1 MTKIMFLKLLI
12 ILIFVTTLLSSC
24 SSYRLGNN
32 KPVKYKNIE
41 SIAVPI
47 VQSDVLKP
55 KLQSLVTNSIIRS
68 IQEKGAFKIAKEKN
82 SDATLNIKIINIE
95 RKQLRASRENVL
107 RTTEMEFIIE
117 IEYRVLN
124 NLNGVTIERGNVKA
138 KSSSYLNPNFQLTEN
153 HSLRDAAEKLAISLA
168 NKLSEGY

>member
-1 MTKIMFLKLLI
+1 MFLKLLI
-12 ILIFVTTLLSSC
+12 ILIFVTTFLSSC

-47 VQSDVLKP
+47 VASDVLKP
-55 KLQSLVTNSIIRS
+55 KLQSLVTNAIIRS

-153 HSLRDAAEKLAISLA
+153 NSLRDAAEKLAMSLA

>member
-1 MTKIMFLKLLI
+1 MFLKLLI
-12 ILIFVTTLLSSC
+12 SLIFVTTLLSSC
-24 SSYRLGNN
+24 SSYKLGNN
-32 KPVKYKNIE
+32 KPVKYKNIV

-55 KLQSLVTNSIIRS
+55 KLQSLVTNAIIRS
-68 IQEKGAFKIAKEKN
+68 IQEKGAFKIAKEKS
-82 SDATLNIKIINIE
+82 SDATLNIKIINID

-107 RTTEMEFIIE
+107 RTKEMEFIIE

>member
-1 MTKIMFLKLLI
+1 MYFKLLI
-12 ILIFVTTLLSSC
+12 ILIFVTNILSSC

-32 KPVKYKNIE
+32 KPIKYKNVE

-47 VQSDVLKP
+47 VKSDVLKP
-55 KLQSLVTNSIIRS
+55 NLQSLITNAIIRS
-68 IQEKGAFKIAKEKN
+68 IQEKGAFKIANEKN
-82 SDATLNIKIINIE
+82 TDATLKIKIINIE
-95 RKQLRASRENVL
+95 RKQLRANRENVL
-107 RTTEMEFIIE
+107 RTTEMEFTIE

-124 NLNGVTIERGNVKA
+124 NLNGVTIEKGNVKA

-153 HSLRDAAEKLAISLA
+153 HSLRDAAEKLAMSLA

>member
-1 MTKIMFLKLLI
+1 MFLKLLI
-12 ILIFVTTLLSSC
+12 ILIFVTTFLSSC

-47 VQSDVLKP
+47 VASDVLKP
-55 KLQSLVTNSIIRS
+55 KLQSLVTNAIIRS

-124 NLNGVTIERGNVKA
+124 NLNGVTIDRGNVKA

>member
-1 MTKIMFLKLLI
+1 MFLKLLI

-32 KPVKYKNIE
+32 KPVKYKDIE
-41 SIAVPI
+41 SIAVPV

-55 KLQSLVTNSIIRS
+55 KLQSLVTNAIIRS

>member
-1 MTKIMFLKLLI
+1 MFLKLLI

-32 KPVKYKNIE
+32 KPVKYKNID

-55 KLQSLVTNSIIRS
+55 KLQSLVTNAIIRS

>member
-1 MTKIMFLKLLI
+1 MFLKLLI

-32 KPVKYKNIE
+32 KPVKYKNIDT
-41 SIAVPI
+41 IAVPI

-55 KLQSLVTNSIIRS
+55 KLQSLVTNAIIRS

>member
-1 MTKIMFLKLLI
+1 MFLKLLI

-32 KPVKYKNIE
+32 KPVKYKDIE
-41 SIAVPI
+41 SIAVPV

-55 KLQSLVTNSIIRS
+55 KLQSLVTNAIIRS

-124 NLNGVTIERGNVKA
+124 NLNGVTIEGGNVKA

>member
-1 MTKIMFLKLLI
+1 MFLKLLI

-41 SIAVPI
+41 SIAVPF

-55 KLQSLVTNSIIRS
+55 KLQSLVTNAIIRS

>member
-1 MTKIMFLKLLI
+1 MYSKLLI
-12 ILIFVTTLLSSC
+12 ILIFVLPLLSSC

-32 KPVKYKNIE
+32 KPVKYKSIE

-47 VQSDVLKP
+47 VKSDVLKP
-55 KLQSLVTNSIIRS
+55 KLQSLITNAIIRS
-68 IQEKGAFKIAKEKN
+68 IQEKGAFKIANERN

-95 RKQLRASRENVL
+95 RKQLRANRENVL
-107 RTTEMEFIIE
+107 RTTEMEFTIE

-124 NLNGVTIERGNVKA
+124 NSNGVTIEKGNVKA

-153 HSLRDAAEKLAISLA
+153 HSLRDAAEKLAMSLA

>member
-1 MTKIMFLKLLI
+1 MFLKLLI

-32 KPVKYKNIE
+32 KPVKYKNID

-55 KLQSLVTNSIIRS
+55 KLQSLVTNAIIRS

-153 HSLRDAAEKLAISLA
+153 HSLRNAAEKLAISLS

>member
-1 MTKIMFLKLLI
+1 MYFKLLI
-12 ILIFVTTLLSSC
+12 ILIFVTNILSSC

-32 KPVKYKNIE
+32 KPIKYKNVE

-47 VQSDVLKP
+47 VKSDVLKP
-55 KLQSLVTNSIIRS
+55 NLQSLITNAIIRS
-68 IQEKGAFKIAKEKN
+68 IQEKGAFKIANEKN
-82 SDATLNIKIINIE
+82 SDATLKIKIINIE
-95 RKQLRASRENVL
+95 RKHLRANRENVL
-107 RTTEMEFIIE
+107 RTTEMEFTIE

-124 NLNGVTIERGNVKA
+124 NSNGVTIEKGNVKA

-153 HSLRDAAEKLAISLA
+153 HSLRDAAEKLAMSLA

>member
-1 MTKIMFLKLLI
+1 MYFKLLI
-12 ILIFVTTLLSSC
+12 ILIFVTNLLSSC

-32 KPVKYKNIE
+32 KPIKYKNVE

-47 VQSDVLKP
+47 VKSDVLKP
-55 KLQSLVTNSIIRS
+55 KLQSLITNAIIRS
-68 IQEKGAFKIAKEKN
+68 IQEKGAFKIANEKN
-82 SDATLNIKIINIE
+82 SDATLKIKIINIE
-95 RKQLRASRENVL
+95 RKQLRANRENVL
-107 RTTEMEFIIE
+107 RTTEMEFTIE

-124 NLNGVTIERGNVKA
+124 NLNGVTIEKGNVKA

-153 HSLRDAAEKLAISLA
+153 HSLRDAAEKLAMSLA

>member
-1 MTKIMFLKLLI
+1 MFLKLLI

-41 SIAVPI
+41 TIAVPI

-55 KLQSLVTNSIIRS
+55 KLQSLVTNAIIRS

-153 HSLRDAAEKLAISLA
+153 HSLRNAAEKLAISLS

>member
-1 MTKIMFLKLLI
+1 MFLKLLI

-41 SIAVPI
+41 TIAVPI

-55 KLQSLVTNSIIRS
+55 KLQSLVTNAIIRS

>member
-1 MTKIMFLKLLI
+1 MFLKLLI
-12 ILIFVTTLLSSC
+12 ILIFVTTFLSSC

-47 VQSDVLKP
+47 VASDVLKP
-55 KLQSLVTNSIIRS
+55 KLQSLVTNAIIRS

-124 NLNGVTIERGNVKA
+124 NLNGVTIERGNLKA

>member
-1 MTKIMFLKLLI
+1 MFIKLLI

-55 KLQSLVTNSIIRS
+55 KLQSLVTNAIIRS

>member
-1 MTKIMFLKLLI
+1 MT
-12 ILIFVTTLLSSC
+12 
-24 SSYRLGNN
+24 N
-32 KPVKYKNIE
+32 
-41 SIAVPI
+41 A
-47 VQSDVLKP
+47 
-55 KLQSLVTNSIIRS
+55 IIRS

-107 RTTEMEFIIE
+107 RTKEMEFIIE

-124 NLNGVTIERGNVKA
+124 NLNGATIERGNVKA

-153 HSLRDAAEKLAISLA
+153 HSLRDAAENLAISLA

>member
-1 MTKIMFLKLLI
+1 MFLKLLI

-32 KPVKYKNIE
+32 KPLKYKNIE
-41 SIAVPI
+41 TIAVPI

-55 KLQSLVTNSIIRS
+55 KLQSLVTNAIIRS

-117 IEYRVLN
+117 IEYRVLD

-153 HSLRDAAEKLAISLA
+153 HSLRDAAENLAISLA

>member
-1 MTKIMFLKLLI
+1 MFLKLLI

-55 KLQSLVTNSIIRS
+55 KLQSLVTNAIIRS

-124 NLNGVTIERGNVKA
+124 NLNGATIERGNVKA

>member
-1 MTKIMFLKLLI
+1 MFLKLLI

-55 KLQSLVTNSIIRS
+55 KLQSLVTNAIIRS

-153 HSLRDAAEKLAISLA
+153 HSLRNAAEKLAISLS

>member
-1 MTKIMFLKLLI
+1 MFLKLLI

-32 KPVKYKNIE
+32 KPVKYKNID

-55 KLQSLVTNSIIRS
+55 KLQSLVTNAIIRS

-153 HSLRDAAEKLAISLA
+153 HSLRNAAEKLAISLA

>member
-1 MTKIMFLKLLI
+1 MFLKLLI
-12 ILIFVTTLLSSC
+12 ILIFVTTFLSSC

-47 VQSDVLKP
+47 VASDVLKP
-55 KLQSLVTNSIIRS
+55 KLQSLVTNAIIRS

-124 NLNGVTIERGNVKA
+124 NLNGVTIERGNIKA

>member
-1 MTKIMFLKLLI
+1 MFLKLLI

-32 KPVKYKNIE
+32 KPVKYKNIDT
-41 SIAVPI
+41 ITVPI

-55 KLQSLVTNSIIRS
+55 KLQSLVTNAIIRS

-82 SDATLNIKIINIE
+82 SDATLNIKIINID

-117 IEYRVLN
+117 IEYLVLN

>member
-1 MTKIMFLKLLI
+1 MFLKLLI
-12 ILIFVTTLLSSC
+12 ILIFVTTFLSSC

-47 VQSDVLKP
+47 VASDVLKP
-55 KLQSLVTNSIIRS
+55 KLQSLVTNAIIRS

-124 NLNGVTIERGNVKA
+124 NLNGVTIDRGNVKA
-138 KSSSYLNPNFQLTEN
+138 KSNSYLNPNFQLTEN
-153 HSLRDAAEKLAISLA
+153 HSLRDAAEKLAMSLA

>member
-1 MTKIMFLKLLI
+1 MFLKLLI
-12 ILIFVTTLLSSC
+12 ILIFVTTFLSSC

-41 SIAVPI
+41 SITVPI
-47 VQSDVLKP
+47 VASDVLKP
-55 KLQSLVTNSIIRS
+55 KLQSLVTNAIIRS

-107 RTTEMEFIIE
+107 RTKEMEFIIE

-124 NLNGVTIERGNVKA
+124 NLNGVTIDRGNVKA

>member
-1 MTKIMFLKLLI
+1 MFLKLLI

-47 VQSDVLKP
+47 VKSDVLKP
-55 KLQSLVTNSIIRS
+55 KLQSLVTNTIIRS

>member
-1 MTKIMFLKLLI
+1 MFLKLLI

-41 SIAVPI
+41 SISVPI

-55 KLQSLVTNSIIRS
+55 KLQSLVTNAIIRS

>member
-1 MTKIMFLKLLI
+1 MFLKLLI

-32 KPVKYKNIE
+32 EPVKYKNIE
-41 SIAVPI
+41 TIAVPI

-55 KLQSLVTNSIIRS
+55 KLQSLVTNAIIRS

-107 RTTEMEFIIE
+107 RTKEMEFIIE

-124 NLNGVTIERGNVKA
+124 NLNGATIERGNVKA

-153 HSLRDAAEKLAISLA
+153 HSLRDAAENLAISLA

>member
-1 MTKIMFLKLLI
+1 MFLKLLI

-32 KPVKYKNIE
+32 KPVKYKNID

-55 KLQSLVTNSIIRS
+55 KLQSLVTNAIIRS

-117 IEYRVLN
+117 IEYRVLS
-124 NLNGVTIERGNVKA
+124 NLDGVTIERGNVKA

>member
-1 MTKIMFLKLLI
+1 MFLKLLI

-41 SIAVPI
+41 TIAVPI

-55 KLQSLVTNSIIRS
+55 KLQSLVTNAIIRS

-153 HSLRDAAEKLAISLA
+153 HSLRDAAEKLAISLS

>member
-1 MTKIMFLKLLI
+1 MFLKLLI
-12 ILIFVTTLLSSC
+12 ILIFVTTFLSSC

-47 VQSDVLKP
+47 VASDVLKP
-55 KLQSLVTNSIIRS
+55 KLQSLVTNAIIRS
-68 IQEKGAFKIAKEKN
+68 IQEKGAFKIAKDKN

>member
-1 MTKIMFLKLLI
+1 MFLKLLI
-12 ILIFVTTLLSSC
+12 ILIFVTTFLSSC

-55 KLQSLVTNSIIRS
+55 KLQSLVTNAIIRS

-95 RKQLRASRENVL
+95 SKQLRASRENVI
-107 RTTEMEFIIE
+107 RTKEM
-117 IEYRVLN
+117 
-124 NLNGVTIERGNVKA
+124 
-138 KSSSYLNPNFQLTEN
+138 
-153 HSLRDAAEKLAISLA
+153 
-168 NKLSEGY
+168 

>member
-1 MTKIMFLKLLI
+1 MFLKLLI
-12 ILIFVTTLLSSC
+12 ILIFVTTFLSSC

-41 SIAVPI
+41 TIAVPI

-55 KLQSLVTNSIIRS
+55 KLQSLVTNAIIRS
-68 IQEKGAFKIAKEKN
+68 IQEKGSFKIAKEKN

-117 IEYRVLN
+117 IEYRVLS
-124 NLNGVTIERGNVKA
+124 NLDGVTIERGNVKA

>member
-1 MTKIMFLKLLI
+1 MFLKLLI

-32 KPVKYKNIE
+32 KPLKYKNIE
-41 SIAVPI
+41 TIAVPI

-55 KLQSLVTNSIIRS
+55 KLQSLVTNAIIRS

>member
-1 MTKIMFLKLLI
+1 MFIKLLI
-12 ILIFVTTLLSSC
+12 ILIFVSTLLSSC

-41 SIAVPI
+41 TIAVPI

-55 KLQSLVTNSIIRS
+55 KLQSLVTNAIIRS

-117 IEYRVLN
+117 IEYRVLS
-124 NLNGVTIERGNVKA
+124 NLDGVTIERGNVKA